1 MAEFVQILLVSKDGK
16 GGVINHPA
24 QFGYPE
30 KKKMGDRWFF
40 KTDRFRTAA
49 DGKVAAVYTEQGFS
63 LNIDDFAD
71 LKKDD
76 VDLPEA
82 EPDTQAMDEL
92 VEILG
97 EDSIFVD
104 MVQDWHNKH
113 LGKRV

>member
-1 MAEFVQILLVSKDGK
+1 MADYIQILLVSKDGK

-49 DGKVAAVYTEQGFS
+49 DGLVAAVYTEQGFS
-63 LNIDDFAD
+63 LNLDDFAD
-71 LKKDD
+71 LKKED
-76 VDLPEA
+76 VEEPTEA
-82 EPDTQAMDEL
+82 DTKAFDEL
-92 VEILG
+92 TEILG

-104 MVQDWHNKH
+104 MVKEWHNKH
-113 LGKRV
+113 VGKRV